1 MLSEEQGQFLLKLA
15 REAITVYLKEG
26 RVIPIP
32 ETTDTIMHEN
42 RGVFVT
48 LNKENCLRGCI
59 GYPEPVMP
67 LINAVVD
74 AAISAAV
81 RDPRFN
87 CVTLEELE
95 TIELELSVLTKP
107 ELIPVDDPTEYLDN
121 IIIGEDGLIVE
132 SGPYRGLL
140 LPQVATEWGW
150 NKEEFLSNTCNKAG
164 LNSECWLSGDV
175 KIYKFSSEIF
185 EEDLKPK

>member
-32 ETTDTIMHEN
+32 ETTDTLMHEN

-164 LNSECWLSGDV
+164 LSSECWLSGDV

>member
-1 MLSEEQGQFLLKLA
+1 MLSEEQGEFLVKLA
-15 REAITVYLKEG
+15 REAITVYLKDG
-26 RVIPIP
+26 RIIPIP
-32 ETTDTIMHEN
+32 ETIDPVMKEN

-87 CVTLEELE
+87 CVTIEELE
-95 TIELELSVLTKP
+95 NIDLEVSVLTKP
-107 ELIPVDDPTEYLDN
+107 ELISVEDPTEYLDN

-140 LPQVATEWGW
+140 LPQVATDWGW
-150 NKEEFLSNTCNKAG
+150 GKEEFLSNTCNKAG
-164 LNSECWLSGDV
+164 LGSECWLSNDV

-185 EEDLKPK
+185 EENSKI

>member
-1 MLSEEQGQFLLKLA
+1 MLSEEQGQFLVKLA

-32 ETTDTIMHEN
+32 ETEDTVMHEN

-107 ELIPVDDPTEYLDN
+107 ELIHVDDPTEYLDN

-164 LNSECWLSGDV
+164 LSSECWLGRDV

-185 EEDLKPK
+185 EEDIKPK

>member
-1 MLSEEQGQFLLKLA
+1 
-15 REAITVYLKEG
+15 
-26 RVIPIP
+26 
-32 ETTDTIMHEN
+32 
-42 RGVFVT
+42 
-48 LNKENCLRGCI
+48 
-59 GYPEPVMP
+59 MP

-87 CVTLEELE
+87 CVELEELDS
-95 TIELELSVLTKP
+95 IQVELSVLTKP
-107 ELIPVDDPTEYLDN
+107 ELIHVEDPVEYLDN

-164 LNSECWLSGDV
+164 LGSECWLSNDV
-175 KIYKFSSEIF
+175 RIYKFSSEIF
-185 EEDLKPK
+185 EEN

>member
-32 ETTDTIMHEN
+32 ETTDTLMHEN
-42 RGVFVT
+42 MGVFVT

-59 GYPEPVMP
+59 GYPEPVLP

-164 LNSECWLSGDV
+164 LSSECWLSDDV

-185 EEDLKPK
+185 EEDLRPK

>member
-1 MLSEEQGQFLLKLA
+1 MLSEEQGQFLVKLA

-107 ELIPVDDPTEYLDN
+107 EPIHVDDPTEYLDN

-150 NKEEFLSNTCNKAG
+150 GKEEFLSNTCKKAG
-164 LNSECWLSGDV
+164 LSSECWLSSDV

-185 EEDLKPK
+185 EEDLPK